1 MNLSAS
7 TSISLF
13 LSLSPCESA
22 TNFPPSRLLPDY
34 SFNRLS
40 SCVSG
45 RAIYYDCARCDSS
58 SLQSFPLT
66 RIVSSSLRKQF
77 IRLFVFRFSVSRG
90 LLRFRRFLWPL
101 PPCNSSHSSP
111 IPLFCLFAVA
121 VAFEQQLAHTS
132 KLFSDSTFVEHTGT
146 PSAARICSS
155 FSLFTPSTPF
165 YSVRHCFANFLPSR
179 RYAFTI
185 HCTVFSYFCCLICW
199 LLSLPCLTFFC

>member
-22 TNFPPSRLLPDY
+22 PFPPSRLLPDY

-40 SCVSG
+40 SCVSD
-45 RAIYYDCARCDSS
+45 RAIYCDSARCDSP
-58 SLQSFPLT
+58 SLQSFHLT

-121 VAFEQQLAHTS
+121 VTFEQQLAHTS

-146 PSAARICSS
+146 PSAARICLLP
-155 FSLFTPSTPF
+155 SLSLLILLLSTPCVIASQIS
-165 YSVRHCFANFLPSR
+165 YLR
-179 RYAFTI
+179 RYVFTI
-185 HCTVFSYFCCLICW
+185 YCTVFSYFCCLICW
-199 LLSLPCLTFFC
+199 LLSLPRLTFFC